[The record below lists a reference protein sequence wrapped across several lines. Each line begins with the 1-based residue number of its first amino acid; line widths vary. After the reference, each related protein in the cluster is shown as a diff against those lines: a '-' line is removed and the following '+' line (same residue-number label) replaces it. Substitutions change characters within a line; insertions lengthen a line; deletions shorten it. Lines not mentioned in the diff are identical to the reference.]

1 MLLHSQNEFL
11 VGKFLT
17 EHNSRF
23 LCTVC
28 VDGEEMTCYVPSSC
42 KLGNLIDLNNRT
54 VLLKQNTSA
63 KTRTKYAVYAVKY
76 GRNYILLNL
85 AQVNNVIASQ
95 LHRRY
100 FSSLG
105 QRKSVLQEKCVDG
118 YRADLFIQDTN
129 TLVEVKTLLSLERNA
144 HFPSVHSERAI
155 SQLYKLDRLLDQGY
169 KVSYLIVSLT
179 PRVKEIQINNTSGEF
194 YDLFQRCVQKGMS
207 VNAVSIYMTEDKF
220 QIYSTIKVSY

>member
-1 MLLHSQNEFL
+1 MKLHSQINLLE
-11 VGKFLT
+11 GKFLT

-54 VLLKQNTSA
+54 VLLKKNSSA

-95 LHRRY
+95 LHRRF

-105 QRKSVLQEKCVDG
+105 HRKSVFQEKYIEG
-118 YRADLFIQDTN
+118 YRADLFIQDTH
-129 TLVEVKTLLSLERNA
+129 TLIEVKTLLSLEKNA

-155 SQLYKLDRLLDQGY
+155 TQLYKLDRLLDEGY
-169 KVSYLIVSLT
+169 NVCYLIVSLT
-179 PRVKEIQINNTSGEF
+179 PRVKEIQISNASSEF
-194 YDLFQRCVQKGMS
+194 YDLFQRCVRKGMT
-207 VNAVSIYMTEDKF
+207 VHAVSICMTEDKF
-220 QIYSTIKVSY
+220 QIHSTIKVSY